1 MPAEPAEQLL
11 CPVDR
16 ERSTKTHTKQQ
27 HTEIF
32 ACPAE

>member
-11 CPVDR
+11 CPVNG

-32 ACPAE
+32 PSPDK